1 MDPVWSLDGTKI
13 AFASERDGGLS
24 IYLMDADGSN
34 VTRVTTI
41 PLAFSPSWSPD
52 GTKLAFEG
60 IRSVESGND
69 ADIWLVNEDGSG
81 LTNLTLSDQ
90 SWEEYPAWS
99 PDGTRLVFDASDGSD
114 TEIFVMDMDGSNR
127 LQLTDNFDPFRPPGD
142 FLPSWSPDGLKI
154 AFVSERDIV
163 LDPFTS
169 TLSPELYTMNAD
181 GSAQTRITTNLFLD
195 SEPAWSPDGTSIL
208 FASDDGD
215 EGGLGDL
222 VRIAATA
229 AGART

>member
-1 MDPVWSLDGTKI
+1 M
-13 AFASERDGGLS
+13 
-24 IYLMDADGSN
+24 N
-34 VTRVTTI
+34 
-41 PLAFSPSWSPD
+41 
-52 GTKLAFEG
+52 
-60 IRSVESGND
+60 
-69 ADIWLVNEDGSG
+69 
-81 LTNLTLSDQ
+81 
-90 SWEEYPAWS
+90 
-99 PDGTRLVFDASDGSD
+99 
-114 TEIFVMDMDGSNR
+114 MDGSNR

-222 VRIAATA
+222 VRIAADGGGRTNLTQTTA
-229 AGART
+229 LDDFGPDWQPLASVPAYGFAGFFAPSATSRP